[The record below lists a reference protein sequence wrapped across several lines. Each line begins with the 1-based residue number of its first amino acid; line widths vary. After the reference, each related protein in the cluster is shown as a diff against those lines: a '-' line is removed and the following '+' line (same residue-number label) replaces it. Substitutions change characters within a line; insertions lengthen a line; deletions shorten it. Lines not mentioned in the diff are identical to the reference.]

1 MKNISHN
8 VVVSPEEETSIFLG
22 GNFDQ
27 NTYSKNLKLSL
38 YQALAMDTKIPD
50 WIKFMPGMSGKKY
63 RYLIN
68 NLISLTKDPRYLEI
82 GSWTGSTVCSAL
94 YGNAAKAVCI
104 DNWITF
110 PEEEQVRKFFNTDD
124 QKKTFEINT
133 KKVITE
139 KINFQFIESDFRKV
153 NYKQL
158 GKFNIYCYDALHD
171 SKSQY
176 DGITIAQ
183 PALDDIFIL
192 IIDDWNLEEVRK
204 GTFNAFGD
212 LGISV
217 ISKIDIKTRQDNA
230 MPKLFHSH
238 YSDWHNGYFIAVCEK
253 SK

>member
-1 MKNISHN
+1 MKSVSHN
-8 VVVSPEEETSIFLG
+8 VVLSPDEEISIFLE

-27 NTYSKNLKLSL
+27 NTYSKNLKLSFSKS
-38 YQALAMDTKIPD
+38 LAMDTKIPD

-68 NLISLTKDPRYLEI
+68 NFVSLTNNPRYLEI
-82 GSWTGSTVCSAL
+82 GSWTGSTVCAAL
-94 YGNAAKAVCI
+94 YGNMAKAVCI
-104 DNWITF
+104 DNWFRF
-110 PEEEQVRKFFNTDD
+110 PEEKQIRKFFNTED

-139 KINFQFIESDFRKV
+139 KIDFQFIESDFRKV

-171 SKSQY
+171 TKSQY
-176 DGITIAQ
+176 DGISIVQ
-183 PALDDIFIL
+183 PALDDIFVV
-192 IIDDWNLEEVRK
+192 IIDDWNLKEVRE
-204 GTFNAFGD
+204 GTFAAFND
-212 LGISV
+212 LGVSV
-217 ISKIDIKTRQDNA
+217 ISKIDIKTTQNNT

-238 YSDWHNGYFIAVCEK
+238 YSEWHNGYFIAVCEK

>member
-1 MKNISHN
+1 MENISHN

-38 YQALAMDTKIPD
+38 SQALAIDTKIPD

-94 YGNAAKAVCI
+94 YGNTAKAVCI
-104 DNWITF
+104 DNWVTF

-171 SKSQY
+171 PKSQY
-176 DGITIAQ
+176 DGIAIAQ

-204 GTFNAFGD
+204 GTLNAFGD

-217 ISKIDIKTRQDNA
+217 ISKIDIKTTQNNA
-230 MPKLFHSH
+230 MPKLLHSH
-238 YSDWHNGYFIAVCEK
+238 YSEWHNGYFIAVCEK

>member
-1 MKNISHN
+1 MENISHN
-8 VVVSPEEETSIFLG
+8 VVLRPEEETSIFLG

-27 NTYSKNLKLSL
+27 NTYSKNLKISLS
-38 YQALAMDTKIPD
+38 QTLAMDTKIPD
-50 WIKFMPGMSGKKY
+50 WLKFMPGMSGKKY
-63 RYLIN
+63 RYFIN
-68 NLISLTKDPRYLEI
+68 NLVSLTENPRYLEI

-104 DNWITF
+104 DNWITI
-110 PEEEQVRKFFNTDD
+110 PEEEEVRKFFNTED

-176 DGITIAQ
+176 DGIAIVQ
-183 PALDDIFIL
+183 PALDNIFTL
-192 IIDDWNLEEVRK
+192 IVDDWNLKEVRN

-217 ISKIDIKTRQDNA
+217 ISKIDIKTTQNNA
-230 MPKLFHSH
+230 MPKLLHSH
-238 YSDWHNGYFIAVCEK
+238 YSEWHNGYFIAVCEK

>member
-1 MKNISHN
+1 MEVILDST
-8 VVVSPEEETSIFLG
+8 EETSISIDGDFEK
-22 GNFDQ
+22 NS
-27 NTYSKNLKLSL
+27 YSKNIKKSFF
-38 YQALAMDTKIPD
+38 QALAMNTKLSD
-50 WIKFMPGMSGKKY
+50 EIKFMPGMSGKKY
-63 RYLIN
+63 RYFIN
-68 NLISLTKDPRYLEI
+68 NFVSLTDNPRYLEI

-94 YGNAAKAVCI
+94 YGNTAKAVCI

-110 PEEEQVRKFFNTDD
+110 PEEEQVRKFFNTEN

-133 KKVITE
+133 KKIITE
-139 KINFQFIESDFRKV
+139 TINFQFIESDFRKV

-176 DGITIAQ
+176 DGITIVQ

-217 ISKIDIKTRQDNA
+217 ISKIDIKTTQNNTY
-230 MPKLFHSH
+230 PKLFHSH
-238 YSDWHNGYFIAVCEK
+238 YSDWHNGYFIAVCKK
-253 SK
+253 SQ

>member
-22 GNFDQ
+22 GNFEQ

-38 YQALAMDTKIPD
+38 SQALAIDTKIPD

-68 NLISLTKDPRYLEI
+68 ILISLTKDPRYLEI

-94 YGNAAKAVCI
+94 YGNKAKAVCI
-104 DNWITF
+104 DNWLTF

-176 DGITIAQ
+176 DGITIPQ

-212 LGISV
+212 LGINV
-217 ISKIDIKTRQDNA
+217 ISKIDIKTTQNND

-238 YSDWHNGYFIAVCEK
+238 YSDWHNGYFFAVCEK